1 MGARVTVG
9 RPLSVVFVPRGSLA
23 GPPVELED
31 VSAELV
37 RASDFEV
44 VGTLGDGLTLTRS
57 GAPHSECV
65 VSGPLP
71 AEAKPGE
78 LYFVRLRGEYGRKT
92 YRAVESLVVEA
103 DAAAQV
109 STQLQNLI
117 GLVVSGAGG

>member
-1 MGARVTVG
+1 MGMRVMVG
-9 RPLSVVFVPRGSLA
+9 HPLSVLFVPRGSTLGA
-23 GPPVELED
+23 PVELED

-44 VGTLGDGLTLTRS
+44 VGRLGEGLTLTHS
-57 GAPHSECV
+57 GLPHGEYV
-65 VSGPLP
+65 VFGPLP
-71 AEAKPGE
+71 PAAAPGE

-103 DAAAQV
+103 DAVAQL

-117 GLVVSGAGG
+117 ALAAMGGVG